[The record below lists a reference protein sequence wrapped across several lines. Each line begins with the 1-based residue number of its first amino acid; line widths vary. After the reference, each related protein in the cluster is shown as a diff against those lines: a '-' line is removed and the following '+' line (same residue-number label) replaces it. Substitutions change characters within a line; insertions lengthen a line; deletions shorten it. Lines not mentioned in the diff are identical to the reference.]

1 MPILR
6 PQSRKIK
13 LGAMNKP
20 EKPLPPP
27 RIPLD
32 RKKISDFVME
42 LFEDDLH
49 AKRVL
54 SLADA
59 TLGTLAAGALGIHA
73 IGRGLAAS
81 CGLISKHAVKQ
92 VDRLVG
98 NAAIDI
104 MELARVWVPYV
115 LAERKQVHINL
126 DWTDFDAD
134 DQTTLVLSVQ
144 TSHGRTTPLLWKTWR
159 KSNLKDHR
167 NDYEDE
173 LLLRLREVVPQ
184 DVRVTI
190 VADRGFADT
199 KLYEFLTKLN
209 FDYAIRF
216 RSAIHV
222 TSEQGVTRKA
232 IEWIG
237 NDGKQRVLRRA
248 RVTAKEV
255 PVATVLCVRDAAM
268 KDAWCI
274 ASSDP
279 EIAGASLK
287 AMYGKRFSIEEMFRD
302 QKDIRYG
309 MGLGWRKVGDPGRRD
324 RLLLIAALAQTL
336 LTVLGAAGEALGMD
350 RMLKTNTSKT
360 RTLSLFRQG
369 LQWYELLPNMPEK
382 RLKPLMAKFDELV
395 QQHEIM
401 RSLLGVI

>member
-1 MPILR
+1 MAILLVALGE
-6 PQSRKIK
+6 IK
-13 LGAMNKP
+13 LGGMKKP
-20 EKPLPPP
+20 EPPLPSP
-27 RIPLD
+27 RLPLE
-32 RKKISDFVME
+32 RNKINDFVRE

-98 NAAIDI
+98 NSGIDPWS
-104 MELARVWVPYV
+104 LARSWVPFV
-115 LAERKQVHINL
+115 FAQRKQVHVNL
-126 DWTDFDAD
+126 DWTEFDAD

-144 TSHGRTTPLLWKTWR
+144 TSHGRTTPLLWKTWK
-159 KSNLKDHR
+159 KSMLKDNR

-199 KLYEFLTKLN
+199 KLYEFLVELG

-216 RSAIHV
+216 RSAIQV
-222 TSEQGVTRKA
+222 TSEQGMTRKA

-237 NDGKQRVLRRA
+237 NQGSQRVLRRA
-248 RVTAKEV
+248 TVTAKQV
-255 PVATVLCVRDAAM
+255 PVATVLCVRDPDM

-279 EIAGASLK
+279 TISGTELK
-287 AMYGKRFSIEEMFRD
+287 TLYGKRFSIEEMFRD

-336 LTVLGAAGEALGMD
+336 LTLLGAAGEELGMD

-395 QQHEIM
+395 QQHEIT
-401 RSLLGVI
+401 RSLLGAI